1 MGGGEGSLT
10 SLTSLTSHGQAAYL
24 FLGGMRSICGGILAD
39 EPGLSKTL
47 QLIVV
52 LEALLSAGLVCSVL
66 IVTPSNVL

>member
-1 MGGGEGSLT
+1 MDRPPLASLLDT
-10 SLTSLTSHGQAAYL
+10 
-24 FLGGMRSICGGILAD
+24 RSIRGGILAD

-47 QLIVV
+47 QLIAV

>member
-1 MGGGEGSLT
+1 MKCPRAVPPWHPCWT
-10 SLTSLTSHGQAAYL
+10 RVRY
-24 FLGGMRSICGGILAD
+24 GGILAD

-47 QLIVV
+47 QLIAV